1 MTQFKTLSDILQ
13 LKGKAVLVRMD
24 MNVPIQNGIIT
35 DTSRIDRIKPTL
47 DYLTRQGAKVVLMSH
62 LGRPQGKVDPEFSLK
77 LIAKYL
83 CIPLNHSQIGEQLN
97 TAVAELGPGQV
108 MLMENIRYYA
118 GEESN
123 DPELAKAL
131 AKPFDIYVNDAFSV
145 SHRAHMSVEA
155 IAHELPAYAGLLM
168 EEELKALRQALT
180 SPEHPVMAIVGGAKV
195 STKLRLLENLTQKVD
210 MLVIGGAM
218 ANTFLLAQGYDVG
231 ASLVEPDLCET
242 AQKILQ
248 QAPCEILLPVDVIV
262 ANELSS
268 ASKSMVQPVS
278 EVGSADMILDAGP
291 ETVAIIE
298 AMLNKTK
305 TVVINGPL
313 GVFETPPFDLATV
326 STFKTIARLTQSGGL
341 VSVAGG
347 GDTVAALK
355 HAGVESDLTYVST
368 AGGAFLEWLEGRT
381 LPGVEALTS

>member
-1 MTQFKTLSDILQ
+1 MIQFKTLSDIPQ
-13 LKGKAVLVRMD
+13 LKGKALLVRVD
-24 MNVPIQNGIIT
+24 MNVPIQNGVIT
-35 DTSRIDRIKPTL
+35 DTSRIDRIEPTL

-62 LGRPQGKVDPEFSLK
+62 LERPQGKVDPEFSLK
-77 LIAKYL
+77 LVAKYL
-83 CIPLNHSQIGEQLN
+83 GIPLNHSQIGEQLD

-123 DPELAKAL
+123 DRELAKSL

-168 EEELKALRQALT
+168 EEELKALKQALT

-195 STKLRLLENLTQKVD
+195 STKLQLLENLTQKVD
-210 MLVIGGAM
+210 TLVIGGAM

-231 ASLVEPDLCET
+231 ASMVEVDLRET

-248 QAPCEILLPVDVIV
+248 QAQCEILLPTDVIV
-262 ANELSS
+262 ADEVSPT
-268 ASKSMVQPVS
+268 AKAIVKSVS
-278 EVGSADMILDAGP
+278 EVGALDMMLDAGP
-291 ETVAIIE
+291 ETVATIE

-326 STFKTIARLTQSGGL
+326 STFKTVARLTQSGGL